1 MLDKTDDLSVATENW
16 LAQFETA
23 LAKPDDARLKSCFTP
38 TAIGAT
44 CWR

>member
-1 MLDKTDDLSVATENW
+1 MLDKTDDISIAAENW

-23 LAKPDDARLKSCFTP
+23 LAEADDAALKACFTP